1 MLRTSS
7 IDCRPMRPGSP
18 RRPLEKETTVNDDPP
33 IHVGS
38 LGDRLAQ
45 TLRIAIIRGDLK
57 PGDRLVES
65 ALAAEYDLSRGP
77 VRDALRTLIDEHLV
91 LPERKGYR
99 VRGVSE
105 DDVEELYEAR
115 NALEATVIRSLSAR
129 AAEVDWSATEQEL
142 ASMGAAADAGDWYAF
157 ATHDLNFHTSMYRMG
172 PNRRIAS
179 MWDRIEPTFAVI
191 LQQTNRQFV
200 DLRPSHL
207 DHARLL
213 ELIRDGQVDEALD
226 YLKDHLDGSRERMKA
241 GLAGPRRKT
250 SSQPSRR

>member
-1 MLRTSS
+1 MH
-7 IDCRPMRPGSP
+7 
-18 RRPLEKETTVNDDPP
+18 DDPP

-45 TLRIAIIRGDLK
+45 TLRIAIIRRDLE
-57 PGDRLVES
+57 PGTRLVES

-115 NALEATVIRSLSAR
+115 TALESTVIRSLSAR
-129 AAEVDWSATEQEL
+129 ASDLDWTATEREL
-142 ASMGAAADAGDWYAF
+142 TSMGAAAEAGDWYSF

-172 PNRRIAS
+172 PNRRIAA

-200 DLRPSHL
+200 DLRPSHV

-213 ELIRDGQVDEALD
+213 DLIREGQVDDALT
-226 YLKDHLDGSRERMKA
+226 YLRSHLDGSRERMKA
-241 GLAGPRRKT
+241 GLAAPRRDT
-250 SSQPSRR
+250 PSGASQR